1 MKKRKNIPPENPE
14 RNSTVLLEK
23 IKRSYKSLLLGILSL
38 AAVLFIA
45 VQSFVPAKN
54 QPAPAK
60 SSTEIVQEET
70 VQENSTQEE
79 RYIVEK
85 GDNLWIIAEQYL
97 GSGFR
102 ANEIAQANN
111 IGNPDLIDIGQKLI
125 LPKSVANNN
134 SQGDITETA
143 ASTQKMDSQ
152 EITYTVKTGDY
163 LWKISQEVYGDGYQW
178 IKIAEANNLQ
188 KPSVI
193 HTGNVLRIPPKNA
206 T

>member
-1 MKKRKNIPPENPE
+1 MKKQKNIPPEKPE
-14 RNSTVLLEK
+14 RNSTALLEK

-38 AAVLFIA
+38 AAVLFVA
-45 VQSFVPAKN
+45 VQTFGPAKN

-60 SSTEIVQEET
+60 SSTEIAQEEA

-79 RYIVEK
+79 RYIVEE

-152 EITYTVKTGDY
+152 EITYIVKTGDY